1 MHLCMIIWLY
11 RVPFGYRRRMKQKD
25 IDYQNH
31 LKKQKLLLKQS
42 LSSPH
47 LNSYFEQINNKDKF
61 AVFITHDINAGN
73 DLIKNRMAYL

>member
-1 MHLCMIIWLY
+1 
-11 RVPFGYRRRMKQKD
+11 MKQKD
-25 IDYQNH
+25 IDYQNN

-42 LSSPH
+42 LSSSH

-61 AVFITHDINAGN
+61 AVFITDDRNTRN